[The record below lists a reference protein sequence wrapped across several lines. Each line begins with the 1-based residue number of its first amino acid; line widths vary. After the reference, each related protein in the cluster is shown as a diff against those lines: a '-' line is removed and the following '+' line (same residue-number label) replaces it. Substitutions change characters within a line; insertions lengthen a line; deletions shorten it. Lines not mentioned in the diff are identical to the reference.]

1 MAKRNQQAKT
11 EKSTVAVRFVAILL
25 MLVMLVGVVMAVLQF
40 CTPVGQNLKPSEWF
54 SKTEQNKPDDPNKP
68 DDTDPDQ
75 PDKPNPPAAQ
85 GTGGGLVIPETVE
98 GNGIMLLSAEIGE
111 EDYADYGISPHS
123 DSAYTILAE
132 LHPEY
137 ATDRSVV
144 WTLGKAKDSDPWWE
158 GKDPNDYVT
167 LSVNEENPLYATVT
181 CKQAFGADF
190 QLRVESAQY
199 SEAHTEVMIRYRKKM
214 TGAGII
220 IESFTLSDNTVFV
233 TFPMQ
238 TSVVNGQAGQFAVQ
252 PKMGIGTVDDTYT
265 LTGVAGQLHSNQLG
279 WFKTYASEHH
289 TQYTTMGVALV
300 NTLSSD
306 ISKEIQF
313 SLTDKMIEY
322 DLTSARGFFAYF
334 STESMTSEVAMR
346 QALSL
351 LTGYSKTG
359 VQVQRNPFFSME
371 FTFTSEAG
379 KTYVKTVDAYLGE
392 LKYDVT
398 GITTDKDEIIF

>member
-190 QLRVESAQY
+190 QLRVESA
-199 SEAHTEVMIRYRKKM
+199 
-214 TGAGII
+214 
-220 IESFTLSDNTVFV
+220 
-233 TFPMQ
+233 
-238 TSVVNGQAGQFAVQ
+238 
-252 PKMGIGTVDDTYT
+252 
-265 LTGVAGQLHSNQLG
+265 
-279 WFKTYASEHH
+279 
-289 TQYTTMGVALV
+289 
-300 NTLSSD
+300 
-306 ISKEIQF
+306 
-313 SLTDKMIEY
+313 
-322 DLTSARGFFAYF
+322 
-334 STESMTSEVAMR
+334 
-346 QALSL
+346 
-351 LTGYSKTG
+351 
-359 VQVQRNPFFSME
+359 
-371 FTFTSEAG
+371 
-379 KTYVKTVDAYLGE
+379 
-392 LKYDVT
+392 
-398 GITTDKDEIIF
+398 